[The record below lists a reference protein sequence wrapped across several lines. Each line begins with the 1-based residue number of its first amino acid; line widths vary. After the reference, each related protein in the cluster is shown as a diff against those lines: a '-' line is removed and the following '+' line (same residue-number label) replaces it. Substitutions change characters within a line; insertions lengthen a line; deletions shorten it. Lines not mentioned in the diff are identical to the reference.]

1 MFRLLKILFLLFIFA
16 FGQMACQSKTEN
28 SDRKN
33 TGASA
38 AEQKT
43 QEAWSQ
49 SGEIVQK
56 ITLSPSH
63 IIRNVD
69 WGQSVESIVEKLELS
84 ENQPATGKSFT
95 LYLDNSDLN
104 FADITYIPDAK
115 NQIKEI
121 DIDVFLEENDQVLEL
136 IEGFQTYLNAKIGP
150 SKAEG
155 KKIQW
160 GPKQNTQVTLED
172 MSTAKDP
179 GIKLIFKQVP

>member
-1 MFRLLKILFLLFIFA
+1 
-16 FGQMACQSKTEN
+16 
-28 SDRKN
+28 
-33 TGASA
+33 
-38 AEQKT
+38 
-43 QEAWSQ
+43 
-49 SGEIVQK
+49 
-56 ITLSPSH
+56 
-63 IIRNVD
+63 
-69 WGQSVESIVEKLELS
+69 LELS